1 MLQHQHRMK
10 GWIFLSVGEAPQ
22 LLALLFAQKHDS
34 TRRFQYHFILRVRRR
49 LRANKLSLTGLF
61 WVIGCKAKHFQLP
74 RGSAGGKWM
83 HFSKD
88 GVPGHEMRVGAARL
102 DSRSWH
108 AIGAFHLVP
117 LLITAIC
124 IHYLWVTRGSHLLL
138 LSSLRPFFIDT
149 HTHTRKAECTKKAP
163 ILLLSYQSLK
173 SRTQNE
179 VDAVPSSL

>member
-10 GWIFLSVGEAPQ
+10 GWIFLSVGEGPQ

-34 TRRFQYHFILRVRRR
+34 TWCFQYHFISRVRRR
-49 LRANKLSLTGLF
+49 LRTNKLSLTGLF
-61 WVIGCKAKHFQLP
+61 WVIGCKTTHFQLP
-74 RGSAGGKWM
+74 RGSAGEKRM

-102 DSRSWH
+102 DGRSWH
-108 AIGAFHLVP
+108 AIGVFHLVP

-124 IHYLWVTRGSHLLL
+124 FHYLWVTRGSHLLL

-149 HTHTRKAECTKKAP
+149 HSHQHEAECTKKAS
-163 ILLLSYQSLK
+163 ILLLSTLALC
-173 SRTQNE
+173 
-179 VDAVPSSL
+179 AVSFIKG